1 MTDIAHALPGIT
13 LIATEAQA
21 LTSGLAVIDWTSG
34 AATRIFTIGA
44 DVSALARQHVANENI
59 RATVFDF
66 EPDIQTIKSG
76 GALPFQIYLHGAPFT
91 TAEASQAAITNY
103 PAAIPIKCAMGG
115 LYRGYSIGIA
125 SGTASAP
132 VVDADTNVGI
142 GDYLFAVQTSTG
154 LGELRRVMAKP
165 GGAVLTLDRPL
176 SFTPDVG
183 GADVFRAVLDF
194 YWDAPA
200 LTHSDDAEHTLMAML
215 VVGEHANDACEA
227 RGMKL
232 AMTINPINVGEP
244 TRLTFASMVTSHDWI
259 TKPSPITSTIHG
271 EAGTVPGT
279 SNTYTALV
287 SDAAG
292 VMASM
297 PFRGTVTP
305 TMGIGFESVPGV
317 GGTEGVL
324 GYVATGFESC
334 ALEVEALFDEQWF
347 IDHAAGTEKQVL
359 IQVGNTA
366 SQLPWGMH
374 WPQLEILNEPMRS
387 AGSGLTGLKLS
398 LRGRKN
404 QASPG
409 ALTGVAL
416 RKWTSPFHLLVVA

>member
-1 MTDIAHALPGIT
+1 MTDIAHATPGIT
-13 LIATEAQA
+13 LIATEAQG
-21 LTSGLAVIDWTSG
+21 LGLGLASIDWTSG
-34 AATRIFTIGA
+34 AAARIFTIGA

-59 RATVFDF
+59 REDVFDF
-66 EPDIQTIKSG
+66 QPDIQTLKSG

-115 LYRGYSIGIA
+115 LYRSYSIGIA

-132 VVDADTNVGI
+132 VVDSDTNIGI
-142 GDYLFAVQTSTG
+142 GDYLFAVDTSSG
-154 LGELRRVMAKP
+154 LGQLRRVLAKP

-176 SFTPDVG
+176 HFTPAVDG
-183 GADVFRAVLDF
+183 SDVFRAVLDF

-215 VVGEHANDACEA
+215 VVGEHADDACEA

-259 TKPSPITSTIHG
+259 TKPSPITETIHG

-279 SNTYTALV
+279 SNTYAAFV

-334 ALEVEALFDEQWF
+334 AVELEALFDEQWF

-387 AGSGLTGLKLS
+387 TGSGLTGLKLS

-409 ALTGVAL
+409 ALTGVPL